1 MKTLLMRLRLNGP
14 LVVGSLLM
22 LALVVV
28 LILPSFADL
37 PDPNA
42 TRMIAQ
48 VDGRTMGPPF
58 RPGQVGYVWGSDGA
72 GRDVFARVIY
82 GARPSVGLALGV
94 AAVRALLCIPL
105 GLLAGWRRG
114 WLGRT
119 VHGLSTGF
127 ASLPTLVLVIYVVR
141 TLGIFVTSGPWWLL
155 LAVVLVVAGV
165 PRLAEQVRRLTEEAA
180 VRPHIE
186 AAVAAGASGWRIIWK
201 HIFPLL
207 KGDLLVAMTAEMGWV
222 LLMLGQI
229 TVFGMIFG
237 GAIAVPREGALPLY
251 VERLPEWG
259 QAMGINVGLLRTHP
273 WVPYA
278 PAAALGLTV
287 VGFQLLAEGIRQR
300 WIRR

>member
-1 MKTLLMRLRLNGP
+1 MKKLLLRLRLNTP
-14 LVVGSLLM
+14 LVVGGLLM
-22 LALVVV
+22 LGLLVVLV
-28 LILPSFADL
+28 LPYFVDL

-42 TRMIAQ
+42 TRMIAE
-48 VDGRTMGPPF
+48 VDGKVKGPPF
-58 RPGQVGYVWGSDGA
+58 SPGTAGYVWGSDGA
-72 GRDVFARVIY
+72 GRDVLARVIY

-94 AAVRALLCIPL
+94 AAARALLCIPL
-105 GLLAGWRRG
+105 GLLAGWRGG

-119 VHGLSTGF
+119 VHGLATGF
-127 ASLPTLVLVIYVVR
+127 GSLPTLMLVIYVLR
-141 TLGIFVTSGPWWLL
+141 TLGLLVTKGPWWLL
-155 LAVVLVVAGV
+155 TAAVLVVAGV
-165 PRLAEQVRRLTEEAA
+165 PRLAEQVRRLTQEAA

-186 AAVAAGASGWRIIWK
+186 AAIATGASGGRIMWK

-229 TVFGMIFG
+229 TIFGIIFG
-237 GAIAVPREGALPLY
+237 GAIFVPREGAAAVR
-251 VERLPEWG
+251 VERLAEWG
-259 QAMGINVGLLRTHP
+259 QSMGINVGFLRTHP

-278 PAAALGLTV
+278 PAAALGLTI

>member
-1 MKTLLMRLRLNGP
+1 MKTLFARLRLNTP

-22 LALVVV
+22 LLLLVV
-28 LILPSFADL
+28 LILPSIADL
-37 PDPNA
+37 PDPNV
-42 TRMIAQ
+42 TRMIGQ
-48 VDGRTMGPPF
+48 VNGKTVAPPF
-58 RPGQVGYVWGSDGA
+58 SPGQIGYVWGSDAA
-72 GRDVFARVIY
+72 GRDVFARVIH

-94 AAVRALLCIPL
+94 AAARALLCIPL
-105 GLLAGWRRG
+105 GLLAGWRGG

-119 VHGLSTGF
+119 VHGLATGF
-127 ASLPTLVLVIYVVR
+127 ASLPTLLLVIYVLR
-141 TLGIFVTSGPWWLL
+141 TLGLFVTSGPWWLL
-155 LAVVLVVAGV
+155 TAAVLVVAGV
-165 PRLAEQVRRLTEEAA
+165 PRLAEQVRRLSEEAA

-186 AAVAAGASGWRIIWK
+186 AAVATGASDWRIMWK

-229 TVFGMIFG
+229 TIFGIVFG
-237 GAIAVPREGALPLY
+237 GAIAVPREGMAALR

-259 QAMGINVGLLRTHP
+259 QAMGVNVGLLRTHP

-278 PAAALGLTV
+278 PAAALGLTI

-300 WIRR
+300 WVRR